1 MRQGSR
7 GPLQSRRAARVQV
20 AQECVQLGDVGCGVF
35 GVPLHADNG
44 GIDRLDGL
52 DRSVG
57 SVSADLKAF
66 GEACDALVVRRRDNQ
81 L

>member
-1 MRQGSR
+1 M
-7 GPLQSRRAARVQV
+7 

-57 SVSADLKAF
+57 NPARVIKALDPSMPRAIEAASVGVISL
-66 GEACDALVVRRRDNQ
+66 GETGERA
-81 L
+81 

>member
-1 MRQGSR
+1 MAEEG
-7 GPLQSRRAARVQV
+7 A
-20 AQECVQLGDVGCGVF
+20 QLGDVGGGIL
-35 GVPLHADNG
+35 GVPLHADDG

-66 GEACDALVVRRRDNQ
+66 GEACDALASSVPSGA
-81 L
+81 